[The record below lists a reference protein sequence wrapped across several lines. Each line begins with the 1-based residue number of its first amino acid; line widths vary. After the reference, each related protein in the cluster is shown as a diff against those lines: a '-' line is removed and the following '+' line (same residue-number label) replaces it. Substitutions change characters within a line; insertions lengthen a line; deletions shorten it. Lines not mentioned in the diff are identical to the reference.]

1 MRHDRPRSGFPLDE
15 ATPRNSDIERSVV
28 IVRASML
35 LGLVSTFAGLS
46 AHHIRAI
53 VCASLGFDI
62 RDKSP
67 DYIRGAFDTLV
78 EQRATLP
85 RHDVIPAR

>member
-1 MRHDRPRSGFPLDE
+1 MRYDRPRSGFPLDE
-15 ATPRNSDIERSVV
+15 ATPQISDIERSVV

-35 LGLVSTFAGLS
+35 LGMARTFAGLS
-46 AHHIRAI
+46 ASDIRSI
-53 VCASLGFDI
+53 VCARFNVDL

-78 EQRATLP
+78 EQRQPLP